1 MFVDLGNL
9 GLLLSSAGS
18 NRFTKIKRGSGC
30 NPMGTRYNLSTLVFA
45 NIAGSVGSYWS
56 LYWSRV
62 KSVGV
67 DNSGVGWSIVNN
79 WKVGLMGV
87 DKWKFEGI

>member
-1 MFVDLGNL
+1 
-9 GLLLSSAGS
+9 
-18 NRFTKIKRGSGC
+18 
-30 NPMGTRYNLSTLVFA
+30 MGTRYNLSTLVFA
-45 NIAGSVGSYWS
+45 NIAGSVGS
-56 LYWSRV
+56 YWSRV